1 MDEAADV
8 YVVDLICGLVLYSKI
23 TLNESL
29 YVRTMHDVLAQAAS
43 ALSAYVFLVRFLGL
57 CSYIAISLAFW
68 TASQF
73 DV

>member
-1 MDEAADV
+1 MGKAADV
-8 YVVDLICGLVLYSKI
+8 YVVDLICGLVPYS
-23 TLNESL
+23 NESL
-29 YVRTMHDVLAQAAS
+29 YARTMHAVLAQEAI
-43 ALSAYVFLVRFLGL
+43 AYVFLVRFLGL

>member
-1 MDEAADV
+1 MGKAADV

-29 YVRTMHDVLAQAAS
+29 YVRTMHAVLAQAA
-43 ALSAYVFLVRFLGL
+43 SAYVFLVRFLGL